1 MKWNFPTKSSYTN
14 SYPQRLDFTLEVKIC
29 STIIILSHPSKYLQ
43 TSILKSYY
51 IFQLCENLAQ
61 TLLDA
66 TLKGFKIPRF
76 ISNNKISE
84 TILTILALTPPYKR
98 TNLSKFQSI
107 LTYALWGPGTP
118 RIWLFVPGTYRN
130 KLISFNKKR
139 SFKFWE
145 RLRKDYVVQCFLQ
158 ANQLQAIGMKW
169 FSPIKSSFTNAYQER
184 KHFWFLV
191 TIILPHFWKYV
202 LASTKSHDRFQL
214 CGNIAQTILIATFKG
229 FKI

>member
-51 IFQLCENLAQ
+51 IFQLCENLTQ

-84 TILTILALTPPYKR
+84 AILTILALPHLIREQIFQNFNPYWPM
-98 TNLSKFQSI
+98 LYGDLAHLEYSSLFLE
-107 LTYALWGPGTP
+107 LT
-118 RIWLFVPGTYRN
+118 R
-130 KLISFNKKR
+130 
-139 SFKFWE
+139 
-145 RLRKDYVVQCFLQ
+145 
-158 ANQLQAIGMKW
+158 
-169 FSPIKSSFTNAYQER
+169 
-184 KHFWFLV
+184 
-191 TIILPHFWKYV
+191 
-202 LASTKSHDRFQL
+202 TKSL
-214 CGNIAQTILIATFKG
+214 VLINKIL
-229 FKI
+229 